1 MPGLGEERQGISWS
15 GWWQILDYIQE
26 QANNDEYFDPA
37 DFEDFIEYYQHVWFT
52 RFDPETWC
60 VSDRD
65 RRTNNNVEG
74 HNRKIKQ
81 YILQNPSPRE
91 FLQGLRD
98 LMIDSCAKFTRD
110 VRQNVVTPPD
120 RSRLSVPLQVAL
132 QKLNDDDIDEIEF
145 LEIMASS

>member
-1 MPGLGEERQGISWS
+1 MSSNINVLKQIVLLEEKLWLMAFSKGRVLMITTMPAIIMFGSHVS
-15 GWWQILDYIQE
+15 ILK
-26 QANNDEYFDPA
+26 
-37 DFEDFIEYYQHVWFT
+37 H
-52 RFDPETWC
+52 ETATA
-60 VSDRD
+60 V
-65 RRTNNNVEG
+65 RTTMLS
-74 HNRKIKQ
+74 KIKQ